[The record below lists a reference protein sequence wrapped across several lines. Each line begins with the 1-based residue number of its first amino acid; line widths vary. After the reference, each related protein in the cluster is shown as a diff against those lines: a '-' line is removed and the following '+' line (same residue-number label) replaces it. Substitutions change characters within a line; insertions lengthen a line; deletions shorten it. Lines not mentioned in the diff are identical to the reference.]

1 MDYEKVIHAL
11 VDSIVEHPDSILI
24 RELPSDSDKDV
35 TLLIVTEQDDTAR
48 LIGKHGI
55 IANSLREMMSV
66 VGKTERK
73 RIHLK
78 FESFESEEEGK

>member
-24 RELPSDSDKDV
+24 RELPSNSDKDV